1 MMLGKR
7 SCKCEDWPLH
17 RVTFFLF
24 AFILGLFIGID
35 ILDRGLKIDV
45 WTNLPYSFIAI
56 SNLFKGMSGIDQ
68 LVLTYLLLPMIV
80 WAIALALRVKLS
92 LKPLVTLP

>member
-17 RVTFFLF
+17 RATFFLLVLT
-24 AFILGLFIGID
+24 LGLFIGID

-56 SNLFKGMSGIDQ
+56 SNLFKGMSGID
-68 LVLTYLLLPMIV
+68 LLSVSIPSCIDDCPGNYIGF
-80 WAIALALRVKLS
+80 AC
-92 LKPLVTLP
+92 